1 MKRFITGI
9 LIILLASF
17 MLVGCGRSDVGPNDG
32 SGTSDTRIIT
42 DEAPE
47 RKIIYTVSTTIY
59 AKNIEKSADSIIAL
73 MVDND
78 FKESET
84 RDLTQIYLKL
94 RIKTS
99 RLDAFIAALKDD
111 YDVSS
116 FRLTSEDVSF
126 NYQDLTNKKVTYEKE
141 YLRLQEL
148 IDTASYDQI
157 LQINTRIAQLERLI
171 DELNH
176 DLLVYDSL
184 IEFSTVEI
192 YIYQSTN
199 APTKGFNNKVGRQ
212 IETGWNNMVKFVQF
226 LILVFVTLIPWLVLI
241 VPVVGLGF
249 GIYYL
254 NKYLRKR
261 KQEKK
266 DNQKQ

>member
-1 MKRFITGI
+1 MKRFITGL

-17 MLVGCGRSDVGPNDG
+17 MLVGCGKSDIGPNDG

-59 AKNIEKSADSIIAL
+59 AKDIEKSADSIIAL
-73 MVDND
+73 MVDDD
-78 FKESET
+78 FKDAET

-184 IEFSTVEI
+184 IEFLQLK
-192 YIYQSTN
+192 YISINLRTL
-199 APTKGFNNKVGRQ
+199 PTKDLIIKLVDKLKLVGIIWSNFFNS
-212 IETGWNNMVKFVQF
+212 
-226 LILVFVTLIPWLVLI
+226 
-241 VPVVGLGF
+241 
-249 GIYYL
+249 
-254 NKYLRKR
+254 
-261 KQEKK
+261 
-266 DNQKQ
+266 